1 MVGKIFITRTGYDP
15 QLGKHVK
22 DPYLDGTRA
31 TLGACRPDVRRKLV
45 IGDHIFVISGKVPG
59 AAQFVMC
66 AFEIAAKIT
75 AVDAF
80 GTFPDLRLR
89 QRDDGQLTGN
99 VIVDAN
105 GHQHELDDHKTF
117 ATRINNYVIGK
128 NVLAL
133 QTDDEIAVGREQT
146 LVVLQDILHKSG
158 RSPIE
163 VIGRWGANLTQEQI
177 QQLRSWLEDLK
188 SMPPASDTRSLKRGA
203 A

>member
-15 QLGKHVK
+15 QVGKHVK

-45 IGDHIFVISGKVPG
+45 IGDHIFVISGKVKGFP
-59 AAQFVMC
+59 QFVMC
-66 AFEIAAKIT
+66 GFEIAEKI
-75 AVDAF
+75 AAMEAF
-80 GTFPDLRLR
+80 RTFPDLRLR

-105 GHQHELDDHKTF
+105 GQRHQLDDHKTF
-117 ATRINNYVIGK
+117 ASRVNNYVVGT

-133 QTDDEIAVGREQT
+133 LTDEEIAAGRDET
-146 LVVLQDILHKSG
+146 LAVLQEILGKSG
-158 RSPIE
+158 KSPIE
-163 VIGRWGANLTQEQI
+163 IVGRWGADLTEEQI
-177 QQLRSWLEDLK
+177 QLLRKWLDELK
-188 SMPPASDTRSLKRGA
+188 HAHRRRYGHGAQKGA